1 MARPRASLTSHVS
14 LGSIVGLYGLR
25 CFTSLAYQVVW
36 INLLAAEVGRTLS
49 AMGLVMA
56 VFPAGLGLGA
66 AGLAWQVQRHM
77 LSPHKGTHGR

>member
-49 AMGLVMA
+49 AMGLVIA
-56 VFPAGLGLGA
+56 VFA